1 MTFKVRLHSLRTRT
15 LANCALSAC
24 IVAASAASTSATPQ
38 TEAELINQLR
48 TVPNS
53 QIIRRLSEF
62 GWSRA
67 EVRDRLRQAGYDP
80 FLADEYFAA
89 MSRGAEVP
97 GQAETTMFEAFQSI
111 GLVDPQSADELAVD
125 LTRPELDGAVSN
137 LDVDPVTSESGLQV
151 FGNGVFFHQS
161 PRFDPFLSG
170 PVGDDYE
177 LGPGDA
183 ITLVLTGDV
192 ELVHPRLIVDR
203 SGDVYIPNVGLVTL
217 QGRTLGEVRDVLYLR
232 LGQVY
237 SGVRREAGATTEFD
251 VSVANLRA
259 IQVRVLGAV
268 ARPGAYQMSSIGT
281 FLEALYF
288 AGGPTDEGSYRN
300 LLLNRDGDVPV
311 EVDLYPY
318 LTVGSTSGDP
328 LMQTGDVVFVPAVG
342 KQATI
347 QGQVRRE
354 AVFELQEGE
363 GLRELI
369 QFAGGVLPDASTRI
383 ARVERILSPSD
394 RSQEVERVV
403 VNAPLDSVLAGTR
416 SFDILAGDIVTV
428 FPVSSIVRN
437 TVSVGGAVRRPGQ
450 YELEPGMTVGMLVG
464 LADGLLPQAR
474 IDHIRL
480 TRLNQ
485 STDEYFVTSNETGL
499 DAILE
504 EYDVVTVFT
513 HRHFVGTDSVAIR
526 GRVVSPGRYPLT
538 NSMTVGDL
546 ILDAGGLL
554 SNADASR
561 TEVVRTLVD
570 AAGRVEGVSVQVA
583 IRDAFGGND
592 QTVSALTDVVEEQD
606 FILEADDRVYVRV
619 AIDRPRTGEAVI
631 LGEVMRPGRYAL
643 LNHEER
649 LSSLITR
656 AGGLTA
662 HANPNGLA
670 MKRNGIFV
678 GVDFAG
684 LMSESQLTLSDPVI
698 QAGDS
703 IILPVLDNTVAV
715 VGSVNFPSRS
725 VYQPGMSI
733 QDALAGAGGPTED
746 ADLNRTSIVYP
757 SGNRKTVSRFM
768 WIRSYP
774 DVEPGSTIFVPIK
787 ESEGSDWA
795 QVLGTTATVLQ
806 AAAVNVIAILSLT
819 QDNSTPSPSGN

>member
-1 MTFKVRLHSLRTRT
+1 MTFQVRLHSLRMRT

-48 TVPNS
+48 SVPNS
-53 QIIRRLSEF
+53 EIMRRLSEF

-67 EVRDRLRQAGYDP
+67 EVRNRLRQAGYDP

-89 MSRGAEVP
+89 MSSGAEVA

-111 GLVDPQSADELAVD
+111 GLVDPQSAGEWAVD
-125 LTRPELDGAVSN
+125 LARPEFDGAASN
-137 LDVDPVTSESGLQV
+137 LGVDPVTSEPGLQV
-151 FGNGVFFHQS
+151 FGSGVFFHQS

-192 ELVHPRLIVDR
+192 ELVHQRLIVDR
-203 SGDVYIPNVGLVTL
+203 SGDVYIPNVGLVTV
-217 QGRTLGEVRDVLYLR
+217 QGRTLGEVRDILYLR

-237 SGVRREAGATTEFD
+237 SGVRREAGATTRFD

-268 ARPGAYQMSSIGT
+268 VRPGAYQMSSIGT

-311 EVDLYPY
+311 EIDLYPY
-318 LTVGSTSGDP
+318 LTVGNTSGDP
-328 LMQTGDVVFVPAVG
+328 LMQTGDVVFVSAVG

-383 ARVERILSPSD
+383 ARVDRILSPSD

-437 TVSVGGAVRRPGQ
+437 TVSVDGSVRRPGQ

-464 LADGLLPQAR
+464 LADGFLPQAR
-474 IDHIRL
+474 VDRIRL

-485 STDEYFVTSNETGL
+485 STDEHFLISNQIGL

-504 EYDVVTVFT
+504 EYDVVDVFAY
-513 HRHFVGTDSVAIR
+513 RQFVGTDSVSIQ
-526 GRVVSPGRYPLT
+526 GRVVSPGRYPMT
-538 NSMTVGDL
+538 NDMTVGDL
-546 ILDAGGLL
+546 ILNAGGLL
-554 SNADASR
+554 SDADVSQV
-561 TEVVRTLVD
+561 EVVRTSVD
-570 AAGRVEGVSVQVA
+570 AAGQVEGTSVRVA
-583 IRDAFGGND
+583 LGDSFGKNLE
-592 QTVSALTDVVEEQD
+592 TVSALTDVVEEKD
-606 FILEADDRVYVRV
+606 FVIKADDRVFVRV
-619 AIDRPRTGEAVI
+619 AVNRRTTGEAVV
-631 LGEVMRPGRYAL
+631 LGEVMRPGQYAL

-649 LSSLITR
+649 LSSVITR

-662 HANPNGLA
+662 RANPSGLA
-670 MKRNGIFV
+670 MRRNGILI
-678 GVDFAG
+678 GVDFIKM
-684 LMSESQLTLSDPVI
+684 MSESESMEDPVV
-698 QAGDS
+698 QAGDT
-703 IILPVLDNTVAV
+703 ITLPVLDNTVAV

-725 VYQPGMSI
+725 VYAPGMTV

-746 ADLNRTSIVYP
+746 ADLNRTSIIYP
-757 SGNRKTVSRFM
+757 NGHRETVSRFM

-787 ESEGSDWA
+787 AGSGADWA

-819 QDNSTPSPSGN
+819 QDNSTSSSSGN

>member
-1 MTFKVRLHSLRTRT
+1 MTFQVRFHSLRMRT

-53 QIIRRLSEF
+53 QVILRLSEF

-89 MSRGAEVP
+89 MSRGAEMA
-97 GQAETTMFEAFQSI
+97 GQAEPTMFEAFRSI
-111 GLVDPQSADELAVD
+111 GVLDPQSADDLAVD
-125 LTRPELDGAVSN
+125 LTRPEFDGAASTS
-137 LDVDPVTSESGLQV
+137 DVAPVTSESGLQV

-192 ELVHPRLIVDR
+192 ELVHQRLIVGR
-203 SGDVYIPNVGLVTL
+203 SGDVYIPNVGLVTV
-217 QGRTLGEVRDVLYLR
+217 QGRTLGEVRDIFYLR

-237 SGVRREAGATTEFD
+237 SGVRREAGATTRFD

-268 ARPGAYQMSSIGT
+268 VRPGAYQMSSIGT

-311 EVDLYPY
+311 EIDLYPY
-318 LTVGSTSGDP
+318 LTVGNTSGDP

-437 TVSVGGAVRRPGQ
+437 TVSVGGSVRRPGQ

-474 IDHIRL
+474 IDRIRL
-480 TRLNQ
+480 MRLNQ
-485 STDEYFVTSNETGL
+485 STDEYFVISNETGL

-504 EYDVVTVFT
+504 EYDVVDVFAHT
-513 HRHFVGTDSVAIR
+513 QFVGADFVSIQ
-526 GRVVSPGRYPLT
+526 GRVVNPGQYPMT

-546 ILDAGGLL
+546 ILNAGGLL
-554 SNADASR
+554 SDADTR
-561 TEVVRTLVD
+561 QVEVVRTSVD
-570 AAGRVEGVSVQVA
+570 AAGQVEGASVRVA
-583 IRDAFGGND
+583 LGDPFGRND
-592 QTVSALTDVVEEQD
+592 QPMSALTDVVEEQD
-606 FILEADDRVYVRV
+606 FVIEANDRVFVRV
-619 AIDRPRTGEAVI
+619 AADRQMTGEVVV
-631 LGEVMRPGRYAL
+631 LGEVMRPGQYAL
-643 LNHEER
+643 LHHEER
-649 LSSLITR
+649 LSNLIAR
-656 AGGLTA
+656 AGGVTA
-662 HANPNGLA
+662 RANPNGLA
-670 MKRNGIFV
+670 MKRSGTLI
-678 GVDFAG
+678 GVDF
-684 LMSESQLTLSDPVI
+684 LEMMSESGSLSDPVV

-703 IILPVLDNTVAV
+703 ITVPVLDNTVAV

-725 VYQPGMSI
+725 VYEPGMSV
-733 QDALAGAGGPTED
+733 QDALARAGGPTED
-746 ADLNRTSIVYP
+746 ADLNHTSIIYP
-757 SGNRKTVSRFM
+757 NGHRETVSRFM

-774 DVEPGSTIFVPIK
+774 HIEPGSTIFVPIK
-787 ESEGSDWA
+787 QESGSDWA

-819 QDNSTPSPSGN
+819 QNNSTPSPSGN

>member
-1 MTFKVRLHSLRTRT
+1 MTFQVRLHSLRTKT

-53 QIIRRLSEF
+53 QVIRRLSEF

-67 EVRDRLRQAGYDP
+67 DVRNRLRQAGYDP

-89 MSRGAEVP
+89 MSSGTEVA
-97 GQAETTMFEAFQSI
+97 GQAETTIFEAFQSI
-111 GLVDPQSADELAVD
+111 GLVDPQSAGELAVD
-125 LTRPELDGAVSN
+125 LMRPEFDGAAST
-137 LDVDPVTSESGLQV
+137 LDVAPVTSESGLQV
-151 FGNGVFFHQS
+151 FGNRVFVHQS
-161 PRFDPFLSG
+161 SRFDPFLSG

-192 ELVHPRLIVDR
+192 ELVHQRLIVDR
-203 SGDVYIPNVGLVTL
+203 SGDVYIPNVGLVTV
-217 QGRTLGEVRDVLYLR
+217 QGRTLGEVRDILYLR
-232 LGQVY
+232 LSQVY
-237 SGVRREAGATTEFD
+237 SGVRREAGATTRFD

-268 ARPGAYQMSSIGT
+268 VRPGAYQMSSIGT

-328 LMQTGDVVFVPAVG
+328 LMQTGDVVFVSAVG

-369 QFAGGVLPDASTRI
+369 QFAGGVLPDASTQI

-437 TVSVGGAVRRPGQ
+437 TVSVGGSVRRPGQ

-474 IDHIRL
+474 IDRIRL

-485 STDEYFVTSNETGL
+485 STDEYFVISNETGL
-499 DAILE
+499 DAVLE
-504 EYDVVTVFT
+504 EYDVVDVFA
-513 HRHFVGTDSVAIR
+513 HRQFVGTDSVSIQ
-526 GRVVSPGRYPLT
+526 GRVVSPGRYPMT
-538 NSMTVGDL
+538 NDMTVGDL
-546 ILDAGGLL
+546 ILSAGGLL
-554 SNADASR
+554 SDADASQV
-561 TEVVRTLVD
+561 EVVRTSVD
-570 AAGRVEGVSVQVA
+570 AAGQVEGTSVRVA
-583 IRDAFGGND
+583 LGDPFRRND

-606 FILEADDRVYVRV
+606 FVIEAADRVFVRV
-619 AIDRPRTGEAVI
+619 AVDRQMTGEAVI
-631 LGEVMRPGRYAL
+631 LGEVMRPGQYAL
-643 LNHEER
+643 LSHEER
-649 LSSLITR
+649 LSSLIAR
-656 AGGLTA
+656 AGGVTA
-662 HANPNGLA
+662 QANPDGLT
-670 MKRNGIFV
+670 MKRKGILI
-678 GVDFAG
+678 GVDFIKM
-684 LMSESQLTLSDPVI
+684 MSESALTSDPVV
-698 QAGDS
+698 QPGDT
-703 IILPVLDNTVAV
+703 ITLPVFDNTVAV

-725 VYQPGMSI
+725 VYEPGMSL
-733 QDALAGAGGPTED
+733 QDALAGAGGSTED
-746 ADLNRTSIVYP
+746 ADLNRTSIVYAN
-757 SGNRKTVSRFM
+757 GNRETVSRFM

-787 ESEGSDWA
+787 QESGSDWA